1 MNQHSTAAS
10 TQRFFSAPLAET
22 DPELA
27 AAIGAE
33 FDRQQDGI
41 ELIASENIVSA
52 AVLEA
57 QVLGRASSVDVNA
70 TDNPELKA
78 ARAMFGLR

>member
-1 MNQHSTAAS
+1 MKIKDAI
-10 TQRFFSAPLAET
+10 AEIKRCRIV
-22 DPELA
+22 DPA
-27 AAIGAE
+27 
-33 FDRQQDGI
+33 R
-41 ELIASENIVSA
+41 A